1 MPIIEPG
8 GKCNAWRASRRLFRD
23 TAGLPVYNRHL
34 IPFDRET
41 KLTYYPSVSLAW
53 LGGVALAS
61 LVFVHGIGVRAQAPA
76 AGGEHPYKAT
86 CRAIRFE
93 LVLKQID
100 WTLVECA
107 WGDDLGARLHA
118 EGKSFPPV
126 KGQLGVA
133 ARPTDPARLWELLLE
148 DPGFELRAL
157 AAMLPEL
164 PPQPGVA
171 PGQPSAS
178 AVLKAKL
185 DRLVPTP
192 ELADKLRAL
201 ELEAAFAKAVKYV
214 QGSQEVKDAIRHP
227 QAARAIARSI
237 VATTL
242 QIALDQGIPPPPA
255 LAQLDDLAADI
266 EAILREKQLGERA
279 DAIRDYAASA
289 FVGAGSR
296 LATWWGVGQRKT
308 LPQGV
313 TPIAGDVIYY
323 QAHGERIR
331 ARIHEKVAKAPPG
344 PVALLAHSLGGI
356 AAVEAMCENPDTRKR
371 VTKFITAGSQSGFF
385 YEIDALRTLPFG
397 QALPEDFP
405 DWLNFWDSRDFL
417 SFVTKGVFSGGRSRD
432 DVEIQSGLPFPA
444 SHSGY
449 WRQPLTW
456 ERVKTFLAG

>member
-1 MPIIEPG
+1 MRWIE
-8 GKCNAWRASRRLFRD
+8 
-23 TAGLPVYNRHL
+23 
-34 IPFDRET
+34 
-41 KLTYYPSVSLAW
+41 
-53 LGGVALAS
+53 
-61 LVFVHGIGVRAQAPA
+61 
-76 AGGEHPYKAT
+76 
-86 CRAIRFE
+86 
-93 LVLKQID
+93 
-100 WTLVECA
+100 
-107 WGDDLGARLHA
+107 
-118 EGKSFPPV
+118 
-126 KGQLGVA
+126 
-133 ARPTDPARLWELLLE
+133 
-148 DPGFELRAL
+148 
-157 AAMLPEL
+157 
-164 PPQPGVA
+164 
-171 PGQPSAS
+171 
-178 AVLKAKL
+178 
-185 DRLVPTP
+185 
-192 ELADKLRAL
+192 
-201 ELEAAFAKAVKYV
+201 
-214 QGSQEVKDAIRHP
+214 
-227 QAARAIARSI
+227 
-237 VATTL
+237 
-242 QIALDQGIPPPPA
+242 GIPPPPA

-456 ERVKTFLAG
+456 ERVRAFLAG